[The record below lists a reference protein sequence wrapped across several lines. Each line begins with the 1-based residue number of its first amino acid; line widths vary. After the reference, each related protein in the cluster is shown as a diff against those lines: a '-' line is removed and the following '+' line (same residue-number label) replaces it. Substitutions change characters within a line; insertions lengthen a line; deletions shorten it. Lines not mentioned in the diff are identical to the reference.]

1 MPDAELYTI
10 WYWSLAVAGV
20 VVLLAAALLIA
31 ILLVA
36 RRILGNARKAL
47 EAAEAIAEE
56 TKVIW
61 ALDETNRT
69 AEEILATAES
79 IEERGGHI
87 AGTLPE
93 RGRRAQEVSGS

>member
-1 MPDAELYTI
+1 MPDAELYII

-36 RRILGNARKAL
+36 RRILSNARQAL

-56 TKVIW
+56 TQVIW
-61 ALDETNRT
+61 ALEETNRT

-79 IEERGGHI
+79 IEERRGRI
-87 AGTLPE
+87 AGTLHGE
-93 RGRRAQEVSGS
+93 RTTSGGG

>member
-31 ILLVA
+31 IVLVA
-36 RRILGNARKAL
+36 RRILSNARQAL

-61 ALDETNRT
+61 ELEETNRT
-69 AEEILATAES
+69 AEEILATTES
-79 IEERGGHI
+79 IEERGARI
-87 AGTLPE
+87 
-93 RGRRAQEVSGS
+93 SGALHGEHAPSGGGG

>member
-20 VVLLAAALLIA
+20 VVLLAAALLIG

-36 RRILGNARKAL
+36 RRILSNARQAL

-61 ALDETNRT
+61 ELESTNRT

-79 IEERGGHI
+79 IEERGGRI
-87 AGTLPE
+87 AGTLHGE
-93 RGRRAQEVSGS
+93 RAPSGEARG

>member
-20 VVLLAAALLIA
+20 VVLLAAALLMA
-31 ILLVA
+31 IVLVA
-36 RRILGNARKAL
+36 RRILSNARQAL
-47 EAAEAIAEE
+47 EAAEAIAED

-61 ALDETNRT
+61 ELEETNRT

-79 IEERGGHI
+79 IEERGGRI
-87 AGTLPE
+87 AGTL
-93 RGRRAQEVSGS
+93 RG

>member
-10 WYWSLAVAGV
+10 WYWSLAVAAV

-36 RRILGNARKAL
+36 RRILSNARQAL
-47 EAAEAIAEE
+47 EAAEAIAQD

-61 ALDETNRT
+61 ELDETNRT
-69 AEEILATAES
+69 AEEILAVAES
-79 IEERGGHI
+79 IEERGARISGALH
-87 AGTLPE
+87 GE
-93 RGRRAQEVSGS
+93 RAPSSGGG

>member
-36 RRILGNARKAL
+36 RRILSNARQAL
-47 EAAEAIAEE
+47 EAAGAIAEE

-61 ALDETNRT
+61 DLEETNRT
-69 AEEILATAES
+69 VEEILATTES
-79 IEERGGHI
+79 IEERGARISGALHGEQ
-87 AGTLPE
+87 APTS
-93 RGRRAQEVSGS
+93 RGG